1 MTDWTFPVSFSQSG
15 GIWTGTQNQ
24 LGITVIDTGFSQ
36 CKIRMLEEIREAL
49 SLGPRLGDD
58 DLLIL
63 RITATYSAQIRE
75 DHSLDEYVSPQ
86 ALRVWEVG
94 K

>member
-49 SLGPRLGDD
+49 SLGPRAGRGHRLPEQIEEKINEDD
-58 DLLIL
+58 
-63 RITATYSAQIRE
+63 
-75 DHSLDEYVSPQ
+75 
-86 ALRVWEVG
+86 
-94 K
+94 